1 MVPIS
6 LPGAV
11 LAGPGGPSA
20 RPRVRLGA
28 SVGVSWGLVSADFL
42 IFVRL
47 FFGTFFGILFCV
59 SLHVLRPLLLP
70 FGGLFCVIL
79 PSRAWQS
86 RPHENPVPV
95 DQIKGPWVWKTCQNA
110 LKIGGK
116 NRMRPRSG
124 KLEALAPF

>member
-6 LPGAV
+6 LQGAV
-11 LAGPGGPSA
+11 LAAPGSPSA

-28 SVGVSWGLVSADFL
+28 SVGVSWGPFWDDFL

-59 SLHVLRPLLLP
+59 SLHVLGPILLP

-79 PSRAWQS
+79 PSRAW
-86 RPHENPVPV
+86 
-95 DQIKGPWVWKTCQNA
+95 
-110 LKIGGK
+110 
-116 NRMRPRSG
+116 
-124 KLEALAPF
+124 